1 VTGEGEPDRWGRQVG
16 ENIDVFIFV
25 VKLINGIFMSA
36 MSLLMLFRGEVP
48 RGWQELKAEGLEVR
62 SLAEGLPEIDSRFVV
77 VVGDRELAERLRV
90 AYMSEEEVE
99 EFFRYL
105 KEALSRVSSA

>member
-1 VTGEGEPDRWGRQVG
+1 
-16 ENIDVFIFV
+16 
-25 VKLINGIFMSA
+25 M
-36 MSLLMLFRGEVP
+36 P
-48 RGWQELKAEGLEVR
+48 RRWQELKAEGLEVR
-62 SLAEGLPEIDSRFVV
+62 SLAEDLPEIDSRFVV

>member
-1 VTGEGEPDRWGRQVG
+1 
-16 ENIDVFIFV
+16 
-25 VKLINGIFMSA
+25 
-36 MSLLMLFRGEVP
+36 
-48 RGWQELKAEGLEVR
+48 
-62 SLAEGLPEIDSRFVV
+62 V

-90 AYMSEEEVE
+90 AYMSEEEAE